1 MKETRIFALD
11 YGRGTMA
18 AFFIDQNANDI
29 NPKPLINKDG
39 EPSGFIKLKDGSY
52 RLGRQLYTLAARDY
66 KNVEKYHLNIKE
78 LPDGNDE
85 LQVEYAS
92 AWRKRIINDPKNK
105 ALFNDGCEEVWI
117 IGCPTG
123 WRNRKVIE
131 DYRAIFLKAGFP
143 DVIIVPESNAA
154 MMYAE
159 QTFNFMDRIDKSAG
173 ILCIDLGAYSSDS
186 TFVTPG
192 KVESY
197 GGYVG
202 ASLIERMIL
211 AKNLSGEFCEESVN
225 SDEMR
230 NLVVAKA
237 KSDVKFRT
245 LLLLHAKNLK
255 EVYYKGIV
263 DGQEYADGLNCTES
277 VDLRFSP
284 DEKMNSCGRFFE
296 LVANDKMMHSIIEV
310 ESVRSVLGDEFDML
324 PDEVK
329 SELGDKT
336 WREALLSFVEKTLET
351 CPRFAKA
358 ATGKGKDKARVILTG
373 GASLMPFVLEVLME
387 SMSGADIYTDRQP
400 MSTIAM
406 GLAYFGPD
414 KLKARDFDN
423 GFKRILECNSKGK
436 KTSATDRIVN
446 VIASRS
452 HDILGL
458 GSVYIKDENGGY
470 SLQETR
476 CDVGIV
482 YNTAL
487 RMRDCIYFALDKWKR
502 RELNSDEIASD
513 ACAMF
518 EQWFDETMPE
528 LHKRGVE
535 EAKAFV
541 MGELN
546 RIFNPLLHRHGM
558 SGSLMKSDDL
568 DLKYADE
575 MLEWWR
581 GRYEIFKRLLN
592 DKGEMLSRLP
602 NPDACVS
609 LFGKSREDIYDSMR
623 TEIEGIFDNWLNDLK
638 CIFREDFDSPE
649 VYGPFKRSCEKGIM
663 QSLVR
668 AKKTKLGEL
677 IVEESFDEET

>member
-1 MKETRIFALD
+1 MRRIFALD

-18 AFFIDQNANDI
+18 GFFIDPNAKEKS
-29 NPKPLINKDG
+29 PKPLMDKDG
-39 EPSGFIKLKDGSY
+39 EPSGFIKMKDGSY
-52 RLGRQLYTLAARDY
+52 RLGRQLYTLAPRDY
-66 KNVEKYHLNIKE
+66 ENVEKYHINIKE
-78 LPDGNDE
+78 LPNGDDA

-92 AWRKRIINDPKNK
+92 AWRKRIISDPKNK
-105 ALFNDGCEEVWI
+105 ALFDDGAEEVWI

-131 DYRAIFLKAGFP
+131 RYRDIFTKAGFP

-159 QTFNFMDRIDKSAG
+159 QTFGFMDRIDTNAG
-173 ILCIDLGAYSSDS
+173 VLCIDLGAYSADS
-186 TFVTPG
+186 TFVHPG

-197 GGYVG
+197 GGYLG

-211 AKNLSGEFCEESVN
+211 AKNLTGEFCEESGN
-225 SDEMR
+225 SGKVRD
-230 NLVVAKA
+230 LVKDKA
-237 KSDVKFRT
+237 QSDPKFRA
-245 LLLLHAKNLK
+245 LLLLHAKKLK
-255 EVYYKGIV
+255 EVYYNGV
-263 DGQEYADGLNCTES
+263 ADGMEFADGVICSES
-277 VDLRFSP
+277 VDMRFSFG
-284 DEKMNSCGRFFE
+284 DKLLSEGRFFA
-296 LVANDKMMHSIIEV
+296 LVANDEMMHSIMEV
-310 ESVRSVLGDEFDML
+310 ESVKSVLGDEYDTL
-324 PDEVK
+324 PEEVRK
-329 SELGDKT
+329 ELGNKT
-336 WREALLSFVEKTLET
+336 WREALSSFVKNTLEV
-351 CPRFAKA
+351 CPRFAKVA
-358 ATGKGKDKARVILTG
+358 MSRGKNKAKVILTG
-373 GASLMPFVLEVLME
+373 GASLMPFVQEVLME
-387 SMSGADIYTDRQP
+387 AMPGADIYADRQP

-406 GLAYFGPD
+406 GLAYFGPE

-423 GFKRILECNSKGK
+423 SFRNILECNSKGK

-502 RELNSDEIASD
+502 RELNSGEIASD

-546 RIFNPLLHRHGM
+546 RIFNPLLHCHGM
-558 SGSLMKSDDL
+558 SGSLMKSGDL

-638 CIFREDFDSPE
+638 SIFREDFDSPE

-663 QSLVR
+663 QSLML